1 MNVDNIEK
9 MFDGISSRY
18 DKLNRIMSFGM
29 DTSWRNKASGLIN
42 NGKEMKLAD
51 IAAGTCDQVISFYKS
66 GIKIKSVTAVDF
78 SAEMLEIGRKKL
90 KNMPF
95 ETKIIKGNALNLP
108 LYDNSFDGVCM
119 SFGIRNIK
127 EKQKVFCEIYRIMKP
142 GSRMTVLELTVPE
155 NKFFRPLYFFY
166 ISQIVPLMGKIFS
179 GDREA
184 YEYLNQSI
192 KNFPEN
198 EKILLMEKDAGFVN
212 VRAISLSFGISTI
225 FYGEKPSI

>member
-1 MNVDNIEK
+1 
-9 MFDGISSRY
+9 
-18 DKLNRIMSFGM
+18 
-29 DTSWRNKASGLIN
+29 
-42 NGKEMKLAD
+42 
-51 IAAGTCDQVISFYKS
+51 
-66 GIKIKSVTAVDF
+66 
-78 SAEMLEIGRKKL
+78 
-90 KNMPF
+90 
-95 ETKIIKGNALNLP
+95 
-108 LYDNSFDGVCM
+108 
-119 SFGIRNIK
+119 
-127 EKQKVFCEIYRIMKP
+127 
-142 GSRMTVLELTVPE
+142 PE

-212 VRAISLSFGISTI
+212 VRAISLSFGVSTI